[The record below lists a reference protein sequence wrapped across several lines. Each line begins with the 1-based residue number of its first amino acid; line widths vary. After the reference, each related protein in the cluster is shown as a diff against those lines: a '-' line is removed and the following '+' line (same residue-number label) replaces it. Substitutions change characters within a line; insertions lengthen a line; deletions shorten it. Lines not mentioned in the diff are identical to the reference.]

1 MKQNRSGC
9 KKGQLKILK
18 MNNIASEFKNSIDE
32 INSRSDTGKDEL
44 VNWKQVM
51 NNSPRKQQSQR

>member
-1 MKQNRSGC
+1 MT
-9 KKGQLKILK
+9 
-18 MNNIASEFKNSIDE
+18 NIAREFKNSVDE
-32 INSRSDTGKDEL
+32 IHSRLDTGKYEL

>member
-1 MKQNRSGC
+1 
-9 KKGQLKILK
+9 

-44 VNWKQVM
+44 VKWKQVM
-51 NNSPRKQQSQR
+51 NNSPRKQQLEIKI

>member
-1 MKQNRSGC
+1 
-9 KKGQLKILK
+9 

>member
-1 MKQNRSGC
+1 
-9 KKGQLKILK
+9 
-18 MNNIASEFKNSIDE
+18 MNNIASKFKNSIDE

>member
-1 MKQNRSGC
+1 
-9 KKGQLKILK
+9 
-18 MNNIASEFKNSIDE
+18 MNNIAREFKNSIDE

-51 NNSPRKQQSQR
+51 NNSPRKQQS